1 VTKNSAAIPKNIPW
15 HWLPAI
21 VTAAITLYYHL
32 DVPYFDQWDL
42 LPLLDALYQHHL
54 RFSDLLAP
62 HNGHILFLPQL
73 LMLLLAWLTHWNT
86 LAEVIA
92 GFIFASINCLM
103 LLKLASHAAGTSL
116 HQNEKLPLTL
126 LAFSLTQAQNWLW
139 GWQLQV
145 PMAMLFVLL
154 GFCSLVF
161 IQSLLRA
168 FLCAAIC
175 ALAASLTFGAGLL
188 FWFAA
193 LPLLAARNRV
203 FAIIWLVVA
212 LLFCTRYVQWL
223 TAHSTASTLPDAMT
237 AGVILAYASNTAACL
252 GNLIARSNMLAA
264 SIVGLVGSVLCFY
277 HYQKNATTRHL
288 LLAVFIFAAGNALL
302 ISVSRTAIGDP
313 LQMLSTRYGTATLPF
328 WTLLAILQIR
338 LVDKNVFQHAV
349 NASLLIALL
358 ASGIDSLKDMQL
370 IHNRQQ
376 KGISAMQAI
385 ATGNTENLRQL
396 SAINPRADQTR
407 AVQEVKMLQHYQ
419 LSYFRDR

>member
-1 VTKNSAAIPKNIPW
+1 MTKNSAAIPENIPW

-21 VTAAITLYYHL
+21 VTAAVVFFYHL

-42 LPLLDALYQHHL
+42 LPLLDAFYQHHL
-54 RFSDLLAP
+54 ALSDLLVP

-86 LAEVIA
+86 FAEVIA
-92 GFIFASINCLM
+92 GFVFASINGVL
-103 LLKLASHAAGTSL
+103 LLKLAGHAAGSTL
-116 HQNEKLPLTL
+116 TWEEKLPLTL
-126 LAFSLTQAQNWLW
+126 LAFSLTQAQNWIW

-154 GFCSLVF
+154 GFCSFVF
-161 IQSLLRA
+161 IQNLLRA

-175 ALAASLTFGAGLL
+175 AIAASLSFGAGLL

-193 LPLLAARNRV
+193 LPLLAARHRV
-203 FAIIWLVVA
+203 LAVVWLVVA
-212 LLFCTRYVQWL
+212 LLFCTCYVQWL
-223 TAHSTASTLPDAMT
+223 AAHSTGSTLPDTVT
-237 AGVILAYASNTAACL
+237 AGVILAYAANTAACL

-264 SIVGLVGSVLCFY
+264 TLVGGAGCLLFFY
-277 HYQKNATTRHL
+277 HYRKLPGTRHL
-288 LLAVFIFAAGNALL
+288 LLAAFIFAAGNACL
-302 ISVSRTAIGDP
+302 ISLSRTAIGDP
-313 LQMLSTRYGTATLPF
+313 LQMLSSRYGTAGLPF

-338 LVDKNVFQHAV
+338 LVDKSVLQHAI
-349 NASLLIALL
+349 NAALLIALL

-376 KGISAMQAI
+376 KGITAMQAI

-396 SAINPRADQTR
+396 PAINPRADQTR
-407 AVQEVKMLQHYQ
+407 AVQEVKMLQQYR
-419 LSYFRDR
+419 LSYFRNR